1 MTRRKPRARKQQ
13 LTPRVPTS
21 LAEAEEA
28 LIERAI
34 LVWRPFYEK
43 QISAEA
49 SHEVFKAEFLRR
61 LQAGAG
67 TLDPA
72 KIVELARNGH
82 PSAAAALVDFI
93 ELAMDED
100 RYSGLPMCVRDY
112 GREVMAR
119 RTRAP
124 TGYPSTAWQGLVT
137 FKRDTLIISLI
148 NGIVLRWPHIP
159 LLHSTKDRRSAAGI
173 VGKCF
178 GLSETQTRRIFQAR
192 AQLDQK
198 YCELLDSYRRE
209 PNP

>member
-1 MTRRKPRARKQQ
+1 MVPRKPRARKRQMV
-13 LTPRVPTS
+13 PREPTTF
-21 LAEAEEA
+21 AEAEQA
-28 LIERAI
+28 LIQRAI

-43 QISAEA
+43 KISTEA

-82 PSAAAALVDFI
+82 PFAAAALRDFI

-100 RYSGLPMCVRDY
+100 RYSELPMCVRDY
-112 GREVMAR
+112 GREVMAG

-148 NGIVLRWPHIP
+148 NGIVARWPHRP
-159 LLHSTKDRRSAAGI
+159 LLYSKKGCASAAAI

-178 GLSETQTRRIFQAR
+178 NLSETQAKRIFQAR
-192 AQLDQK
+192 KHLDKK
-198 YCELLDSYRRE
+198 YCEFLDSYRLE
-209 PNP
+209 PIP